1 MKLLISNEAL
11 RMHLSEFD
19 LEPSGCAHC
28 GAIAGACDDYPN
40 CLGGNMTTKVTI
52 DAHAGW
58 PVQVTAIDT
67 AQDGTVT
74 ESVIATVPANEKQD
88 HYCHQTRE
96 LRIKELP
103 PLAT

>member
-1 MKLLISNEAL
+1 
-11 RMHLSEFD
+11 
-19 LEPSGCAHC
+19 
-28 GAIAGACDDYPN
+28 
-40 CLGGNMTTKVTI
+40 MTTKVTI